1 MGKKHVIVKSKE
13 ELLKERDKIES
24 SIKKEVN
31 LNSST
36 RVRDGRIYLSCSYN
50 NLIMTLTNSNGDVLF
65 WSSAGKLGFKGAKKG
80 TSFAASKVAEA
91 MSFAIDK
98 AKIKS
103 VKIFVKGIGAGR
115 VSALKSLAA
124 KGLNIISVKDTTA
137 IPHNGCRPKKARR
150 L

>member
-1 MGKKHVIVKSKE
+1 MGKKHVVIKSEE

-24 SIKKEVN
+24 SMSKEIKLN
-31 LNSST
+31 LST
-36 RVRDGRIYLSCSYN
+36 RLREGKVYLSCSYN
-50 NLIMTLTNSNGDVLF
+50 NIIMTLTNPDGNVLF

-80 TSFAASKVAEA
+80 TSFAASKVAES
-91 MSFAIDK
+91 MVFAVEK
-98 AKIKS
+98 AKIKKL
-103 VKIFVKGIGAGR
+103 KIFVKGIGAGR

-124 KGLNIISVKDTTA
+124 KGLNIISIKDTTS

>member
-1 MGKKHVIVKSKE
+1 MGKKHVVIKSKE

-24 SIKKEVN
+24 SMKKEVN
-31 LNSST
+31 LNPST
-36 RVRDGRIYLSCSYN
+36 RLKEGRIYLSCSYN
-50 NLIMTLTNSNGDVLF
+50 NMIMTLTNPDGGVLF

-91 MSFAIDK
+91 MAFAVEK
-98 AKIKS
+98 AKIKTL
-103 VKIFVKGIGAGR
+103 KIFVKGIGAGR
-115 VSALKSLAA
+115 VSALRSLAA
-124 KGLNIISVKDTTA
+124 KGLNIVSVKDTTS

>member
-1 MGKKHVIVKSKE
+1 MGKKHVVVKSKE

-24 SIKKEVN
+24 SMKKEVSLN
-31 LNSST
+31 LST
-36 RVRDGRIYLSCSYN
+36 RLKEGRVYLSCSYN
-50 NLIMTLTNSNGDVLF
+50 NIIMTLTNPDGDVLF

-91 MSFAIDK
+91 MAFAVEK
-98 AKIKS
+98 AKLKTL
-103 VKIFVKGIGAGR
+103 KIFVKGIGAGR
-115 VSALKSLAA
+115 VSALRSLAA
-124 KGLNIISVKDTTA
+124 QGLNIISVKDTTS